1 MRIRI
6 AACLSVLVVAMTA
19 GLWGQTAQSAP
30 PAQTPPPAPQGPKV
44 TFHGAVNLILVDV
57 TVRDKKGDPVEG
69 LSQNDF
75 EVLENGK
82 VQEIVN
88 FKYEKVAATNT
99 VLTSKDTLSK
109 AGEAKGA
116 VAVTLG
122 LAPKVRSPRLRPR
135 RPLPRWTSRRPRR
148 RSTRTRA
155 R

>member
-6 AACLSVLVVAMTA
+6 AACFSVFVLAMTS
-19 GLWGQTAQSAP
+19 GLWGQSAQSAP
-30 PAQTPPPAPQGPKV
+30 PAQSSSVQQPAPAPQGPKV

-57 TVRDKKGDPVEG
+57 TVRDKKGNPVEG

-82 VQEIVN
+82 VHEIVN
-88 FKYEKVAATNT
+88 FKYEKVAPTNT
-99 VLTSKDTLSK
+99 VMTSKDTLSK

-122 LAPKVRSPRLRPR
+122 LAPKSGAKPAPPAAAPTKVDE
-135 RPLPRWTSRRPRR
+135 
-148 RSTRTRA
+148 
-155 R
+155 